1 MKKLTAKM
9 ILAKCNRV
17 GDLTVPLPYLSP
29 YLPIGDIAILVAQ
42 YALSFNEGRFEE
54 ILYREMV
61 RYRIPEIPRAP
72 LLIQLRAAIQN
83 HRNPLI
89 RCWFREFDHAL
100 FFSMAKKCSRP
111 RCWMGKACICEHPL
125 TVDGVR
131 AEVQRMEHRR
141 RKARKRLL

>member
-1 MKKLTAKM
+1 M

-42 YALSFNEGRFEE
+42 YALSFNEWRFEE

-61 RYRIPEIPRAP
+61 RYRIPEIPRAR
-72 LLIQLRAAIQN
+72 LLIQLRVDIDNQ
-83 HRNPLI
+83 RNPLI
-89 RCWFREFDHAL
+89 RCWFREFDHAY
-100 FFSMAKKCSRP
+100 FFSMDSVHDQKCSRP

-125 TVDGVR
+125 TRDGVR